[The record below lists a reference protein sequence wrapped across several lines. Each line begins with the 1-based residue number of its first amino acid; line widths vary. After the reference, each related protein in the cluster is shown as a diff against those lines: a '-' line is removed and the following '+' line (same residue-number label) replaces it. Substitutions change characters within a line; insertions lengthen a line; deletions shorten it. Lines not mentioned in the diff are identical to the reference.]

1 MDPTNQINIAFINI
15 RGQTGLNLAK
25 QVQLEDFIK
34 QNRIDILHLQES
46 NIEENTFSDVKSC
59 FFRSS
64 WYGVVSSGN
73 LQTLD
78 LSPEPGQML

>member
-46 NIEENTFSDVKSC
+46 NIEENTFSDCNS
-59 FFRSS
+59 F
-64 WYGVVSSGN
+64 
-73 LQTLD
+73 LQVLI
-78 LSPEPGQML
+78 